1 VPPSKRTPKKFRDGA
16 EILSLRELDLL
27 RRQEALGEVSDLEEV
42 DPSVETELFMA
53 ICEDIATER
62 NQPNPQDE
70 EYQQRFK
77 EELEAASRQGVMQFR
92 AQAKRRRDEGLA
104 PIDNTENLRRM
115 ADNAT
120 ERALAAART
129 PELKAALAE
138 KKMVTS
144 VWFVGM
150 SVDQLRRW
158 VDDCYRNLC
167 VTNTKASRIRLMAA
181 HGMSTTLISKVLQTS
196 YQQVYQTARYQPA
209 DSVDLPESQI
219 CPVCRRR
226 KHKNGAR

>member
-1 VPPSKRTPKKFRDGA
+1 LTLPQNKRTPKKFRDGV

-53 ICEDIATER
+53 ICEDVATER

-77 EELEAASRQGVMQFR
+77 AELEAASRQGVMR
-92 AQAKRRRDEGLA
+92 AQAEERARERNGQMA
-104 PIDNTENLRRM
+104 PVDNTANLRRM
-115 ADNAT
+115 ADIAT
-120 ERALAAART
+120 QRALASART

-150 SVDQLRRW
+150 SIDQLRKW
-158 VDDCYRNLC
+158 VDACYHNHC

-181 HGMSTTLISKVLQTS
+181 HGMSTTLMAKVLQTS

-226 KHKNGAR
+226 KHKR